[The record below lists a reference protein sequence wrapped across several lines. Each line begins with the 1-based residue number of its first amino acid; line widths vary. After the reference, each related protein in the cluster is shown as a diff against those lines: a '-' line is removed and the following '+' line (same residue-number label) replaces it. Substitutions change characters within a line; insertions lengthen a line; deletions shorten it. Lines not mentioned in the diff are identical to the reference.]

1 MRVLI
6 ADDHEVVRKGVCTI
20 LTSRGNG
27 DKAIEAVNGKDALE
41 KATQFNPDL
50 IILDVA
56 MPVLDGFSAA
66 ERIRKALPHVP
77 ILMFSMHDGPEV
89 VQATKMAHAQGFVT
103 KTEDAS
109 VLLNAVD
116 ALVHGENFF
125 PDEESLERVHPS
137 SRYSA

>member
-6 ADDHEVVRKGVCTI
+6 ADDHEVVRKGVSLI
-20 LTSRGNG
+20 LKSRGNV
-27 DKAIEAVNGKDALE
+27 DTAIEAVNGKDAFE
-41 KATQFNPDL
+41 KATQMNPDL
-50 IILDVA
+50 VILDVA

-66 ERIRKALPHVP
+66 ERIKKALPNVP

-89 VQATKMAHAQGFVT
+89 VQAAKLAHAQGFVT

-116 ALVHGENFF
+116 ALVHGEDFF
-125 PDEESLERVHPS
+125 PGNEKLENTNR
-137 SRYSA
+137 